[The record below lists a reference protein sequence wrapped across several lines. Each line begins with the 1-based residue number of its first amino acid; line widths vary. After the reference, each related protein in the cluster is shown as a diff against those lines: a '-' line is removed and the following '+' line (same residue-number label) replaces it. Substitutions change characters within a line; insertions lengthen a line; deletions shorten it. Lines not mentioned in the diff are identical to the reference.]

1 MFPYTLQEVKWYR
14 GNILKMSFELLP
26 VFLTY
31 KLSHS
36 SSVELYLA
44 LTIHWSSTGRN
55 FSWM

>member
-1 MFPYTLQEVKWYR
+1 MFPYTLQEVKWY
-14 GNILKMSFELLP
+14 GGDILKMLFELLP

-44 LTIHWSSTGRN
+44 MTIQ
-55 FSWM
+55 